1 MSTVNEHSLASRV
14 GLKVGDQ
21 LLEVCG
27 INMRSA
33 TYELAASVLRQCG
46 TPITMLVQYSPDSE
60 FMSSEVFKFTNR
72 MVQNIF
78 WTIQVVQAVT
88 VKVILVPALPLH
100 AIHQSPNTSLR
111 QS

>member
-1 MSTVNEHSLASRV
+1 MIRRVSIDKSMEPLHLGIQIYCPENGGGGVFVSTVNEHSLASRV

-60 FMSSEVFKFTNR
+60 IMFFEVNK
-72 MVQNIF
+72 IY
-78 WTIQVVQAVT
+78 
-88 VKVILVPALPLH
+88 
-100 AIHQSPNTSLR
+100 
-111 QS
+111 